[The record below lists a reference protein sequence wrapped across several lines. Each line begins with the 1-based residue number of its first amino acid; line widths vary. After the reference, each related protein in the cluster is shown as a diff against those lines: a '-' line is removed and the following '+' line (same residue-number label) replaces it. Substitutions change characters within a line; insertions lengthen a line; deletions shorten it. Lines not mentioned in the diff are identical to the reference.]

1 MESKAIAKFQRVSPR
16 KTRLVAKNVQGK
28 GVEEAMNILRFTPN
42 KPSGVLLNVLK
53 SAVANAS
60 QLGGVNVD
68 AMVIKEVIV
77 NEGPPGSASC
87 PAPRAVPPRFTSV
100 PATLPLY
107 SQKGRNKSWVRKF
120 IRTDSGLGITRTGS
134 PAGSARKTTLPLCM
148 KTTKSASM

>member
-42 KPSGVLLNVLK
+42 KPAGVLLNVLK

-77 NEGPPGSASC
+77 NEGPTWKRFM
-87 PAPRAVPPRFTSV
+87 PRAQGRATKIHKRTSHV
-100 PATLPLY
+100 TVILEE
-107 SQKGRNKSWVRKF
+107 
-120 IRTDSGLGITRTGS
+120 GIGYGS
-134 PAGSARKTTLPLCM
+134 ESSSVWLPAGVQQELAVPLVQQEGLPCLCV
-148 KTTKSASM
+148 